1 MKESDAK
8 RKASQLER
16 RQKRRQKLTA
26 RWSDGRRQPAVLA
39 LLRRH
44 VWRMARLQRMR
55 TIAVADNKPEMV
67 SRIDRLI
74 TRATKQNEA
83 RMARL
88 KGGAK

>member
-8 RKASQLER
+8 RKASQFER

-26 RWSDGRRQPAVLA
+26 RWGDVRRQPAMRA
-39 LLRRH
+39 QLRRH
-44 VWRMARLQRMR
+44 VWRMARLQHMR
-55 TIAVADNKPEMV
+55 TIAVADNKPGMV

-83 RMARL
+83 RMAKL
-88 KGGAK
+88 KL